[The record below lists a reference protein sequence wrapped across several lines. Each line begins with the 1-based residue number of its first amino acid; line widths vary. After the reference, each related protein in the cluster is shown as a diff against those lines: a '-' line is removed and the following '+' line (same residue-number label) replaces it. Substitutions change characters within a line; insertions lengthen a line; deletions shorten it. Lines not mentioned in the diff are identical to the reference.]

1 MSYNVEGIDGQFV
14 IPIQLYD
21 DVQHVSS
28 QIKKEFGIIPE
39 LKAKIY
45 GSVLQSCSI
54 LSKYVREQ
62 DLVTFYVKESDKYSK
77 LRFYRKPIINQRY
90 QSDTT
95 FIIYSTINFKSM
107 TDGDKIMIDIENDT
121 IPIIQD
127 MIREMIKKKLQR

>member
-1 MSYNVEGIDGQFV
+1 M
-14 IPIQLYD
+14 
-21 DVQHVSS
+21 
-28 QIKKEFGIIPE
+28 
-39 LKAKIY
+39 
-45 GSVLQSCSI
+45 
-54 LSKYVREQ
+54 
-62 DLVTFYVKESDKYSK
+62 VTFYVKESDKYSK

-127 MIREMIKKKLQR
+127 KIREMIKKKLQR